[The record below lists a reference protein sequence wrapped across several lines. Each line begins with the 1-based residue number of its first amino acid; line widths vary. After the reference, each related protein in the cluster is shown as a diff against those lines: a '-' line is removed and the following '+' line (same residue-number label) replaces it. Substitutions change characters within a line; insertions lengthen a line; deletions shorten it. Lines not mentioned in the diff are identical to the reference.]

1 MSDIDDSW
9 LKTWATR
16 CGIMLI
22 VGFLLPF
29 GGWIWFWNMMN
40 SSTWLMVLIP
50 LAAGIAAL
58 VLKEK
63 LDGNQLAISLL
74 AVSGI
79 ALLLSMSGG
88 SSMSMRGAGPMSMAG
103 GGGGVGTL
111 LLVLSACSIAVG
123 NHLSKTHTSDQYPK
137 LMVGVGGIVLVALFI
152 IPIGGVAPIKMF
164 FTGFMWSKA
173 WFILIIFAAVLAYG
187 VVAILQFL
195 NTQMGIKVPVL
206 EGDQSEL
213 LSLLARVLLFGIPAI
228 GVLGALFGPFP
239 FFGTLLTVIKM
250 TLLVYGALL
259 LLVSSLTA
267 VIEYNVGSGSQQAAS
282 E

>member
-1 MSDIDDSW
+1 MSDIDDTW

-22 VGFLLPF
+22 VGFLLPM
-29 GGWIWFWNMMN
+29 GSIWFWTMMKYGN
-40 SSTWLMVLIP
+40 WFLVLIP
-50 LAAGIAAL
+50 LLIGIAAL
-58 VLKEK
+58 VLKDK
-63 LDGNQLAISLL
+63 LDGNQLALALL
-74 AVSGI
+74 AISAL
-79 ALLLSMSGG
+79 ALLLSLSGG
-88 SSMSMRGAGPMSMAG
+88 SSMKMRGAGPLSMTG
-103 GGGGVGTL
+103 GGGIGSL
-111 LLVLSACSIAVG
+111 LLILSACSIAVG

-152 IPIGGVAPIKMF
+152 IPIGGPAPIKMF

-187 VVAILQFL
+187 VVAIVQFL

-213 LSLLARVLLFGIPAI
+213 LSLLARVLLFGIPAV
-228 GVLGALFGPFP
+228 GVIFALFGPLP
-239 FFGTLLTVIKM
+239 FFAALFTVIKM
-250 TLLVYGALL
+250 TLLVYGSLL

-267 VIEYNVGSGSQQAAS
+267 VIEYNVGSGSQPAS